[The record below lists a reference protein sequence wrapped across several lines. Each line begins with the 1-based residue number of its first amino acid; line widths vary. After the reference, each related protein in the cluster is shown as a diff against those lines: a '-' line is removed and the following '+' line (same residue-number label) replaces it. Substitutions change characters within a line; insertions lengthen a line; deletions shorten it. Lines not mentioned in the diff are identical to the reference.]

1 MGIKLSLKTVNLM
14 IFIPFDKWVQIIN
27 SLQRFKS
34 LISKLRIFEKL
45 CVAAQAKIPIAI
57 GMRQR
62 MYH

>member
-45 CVAAQAKIPIAI
+45 CVAAQAKRLAAADVSLISNK
-57 GMRQR
+57 
-62 MYH
+62 